1 MSSGHIILRGNRI
14 KRAQRQVLINNTT
27 IINFLIL
34 LSFDSASL
42 LMNLHA
48 IYYAITQLILV
59 QILFECQG
67 LKS

>member
-1 MSSGHIILRGNRI
+1 MYLLMNRWDIRISVFIPPFLRGNRI
-14 KRAQRQVLINNTT
+14 KRAQRQDLINNTA

-48 IYYAITQLILV
+48 IYYSIT
-59 QILFECQG
+59 
-67 LKS
+67 